1 MSDVHQLP
9 DVEAVRLQASEWI
22 ARLNADDV
30 NAEDRVR
37 FEAWRAAHPRNARA
51 YDELMATW
59 HRFTAAGRT
68 VRAVSFGTAMQ
79 GAATTRRRGWSHIA
93 AAAAVAVLTVGLGWW
108 WRSEE
113 RRVGEECVSTCR
125 SRWSRYH

>member
-59 HRFTAAGRT
+59 PRFPAAGRA

-79 GAATTRRRGWSHIA
+79 GAATTLRRGWSTIA
-93 AAAAVAVLTVGLGWW
+93 AAAAVAVLPVALSWW
-108 WRSEE
+108 WDEQPPP
-113 RRVGEECVSTCR
+113 TFQT
-125 SRWSRYH
+125 

>member
-1 MSDVHQLP
+1 
-9 DVEAVRLQASEWI
+9 
-22 ARLNADDV
+22 
-30 NAEDRVR
+30 
-37 FEAWRAAHPRNARA
+37 
-51 YDELMATW
+51 MATW

-108 WRSEE
+108 WQHQPPSSFETGIGEHASIALPDRSEE
-113 RRVGEECVSTCR
+113 HTSELQSLMRLSYAVFCLKK
-125 SRWSRYH
+125 

>member
-30 NAEDRVR
+30 HAEDRVR

-51 YDELMATW
+51 YEDLMATW
-59 HRFTAAGRT
+59 HRFPAAGRT
-68 VRAVSFGTAMQ
+68 VRAVSYVTAMQ
-79 GAATTRRRGWSHIA
+79 GAAQTRRRGWSQIAGADA
-93 AAAAVAVLTVGLGWW
+93 AAAPPVCPGRG
-108 WRSEE
+108 
-113 RRVGEECVSTCR
+113 GQ
-125 SRWSRYH
+125 H

>member
-79 GAATTRRRGWSHIA
+79 GAATPRRRGCARTA
-93 AAAAVAVLTVGLGWW
+93 AAGAHPVPTRRTVWGG
-108 WRSEE
+108 
-113 RRVGEECVSTCR
+113 TDPP
-125 SRWSRYH
+125 HPAIPH

>member
-59 HRFTAAGRT
+59 HRFPTAGRT

-79 GAATTRRRGWSHIA
+79 GAANTRRRGGSHIA
-93 AAAAVAVLTVGLGWW
+93 PGAAAPLLPAGLG
-108 WRSEE
+108 
-113 RRVGEECVSTCR
+113 
-125 SRWSRYH
+125 